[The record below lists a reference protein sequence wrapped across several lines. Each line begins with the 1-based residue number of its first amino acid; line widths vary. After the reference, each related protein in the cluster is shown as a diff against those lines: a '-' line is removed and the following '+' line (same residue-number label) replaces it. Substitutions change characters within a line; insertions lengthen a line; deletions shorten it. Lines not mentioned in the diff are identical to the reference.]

1 MKVLID
7 TNVALDVLQ
16 RRRSFFGSAF
26 KIWTSCE
33 ARKITGYLSAL
44 SIANIVYIMRKE
56 LNPETTRSVIDQL
69 FCAFFVEDFYANDLE
84 LAAEMGFTDFE
95 DALQSVC
102 AARVGADYIVTRNVR
117 DFTGSAVP
125 AIEPDALM
133 TQLVGQQ

>member
-56 LNPETTRSVIDQL
+56 LNPETTRNVIDQL
-69 FCAFFVEDFYANDLE
+69 FCV
-84 LAAEMGFTDFE
+84 
-95 DALQSVC
+95 
-102 AARVGADYIVTRNVR
+102 I
-117 DFTGSAVP
+117 P
-125 AIEPDALM
+125 AIESSALLKQISAQM
-133 TQLVGQQ
+133 E